1 MRKKLTNI
9 DYSRVM
15 HPDDKKTVDWLNGL
29 QVPYMS
35 KWDFVREI
43 AKHPL
48 DHNLKTWYEI
58 FKSDLKYYTFKDFL
72 NATTSKY
79 QEAYNEVEN
88 QGEGIN
94 ITTDSLPALHRQL
107 VEACSILNIK
117 VV

>member
-1 MRKKLTNI
+1 MRKKLPNI
-9 DYSRVM
+9 DYSQVM

-35 KWDFVREI
+35 KWDFIREI

-58 FKSDLKYYTFKDFL
+58 FKSDLKYYTFKEFL
-72 NATTSKY
+72 AATTSKY

-88 QGEGIN
+88 HLTSSLRTPRNIN
-94 ITTDSLPALHRQL
+94 LTIFLGKNAKNRAFL
-107 VEACSILNIK
+107 V
-117 VV
+117 

>member
-15 HPDDKKTVDWLNGL
+15 HPDDKKTVDWLNSL

-58 FKSDLKYYTFKDFL
+58 FKSDLKYYTFNL
-72 NATTSKY
+72 NSAT
-79 QEAYNEVEN
+79 
-88 QGEGIN
+88 
-94 ITTDSLPALHRQL
+94 L
-107 VEACSILNIK
+107 
-117 VV
+117 